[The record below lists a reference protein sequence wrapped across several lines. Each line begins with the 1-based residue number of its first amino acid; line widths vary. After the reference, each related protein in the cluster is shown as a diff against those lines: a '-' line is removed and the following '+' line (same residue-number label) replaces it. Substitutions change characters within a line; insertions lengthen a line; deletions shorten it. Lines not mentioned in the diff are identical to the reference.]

1 MTENHEE
8 ISRMRSALFV
18 DFDNIYLGLEELST
32 SAADRFATDPARW
45 LTWIEEGMQQDED
58 VPANSIQER
67 AILVRKCY
75 LNPNMFHRFR
85 PFFMRTAFS
94 VVDCPPLTHRGK
106 TSSDIHMVM
115 DILDAIKH
123 PTHFEEFIILSGD
136 ADFTPVITR
145 LRTHDRRSTVVTIG
159 PATIAYQ
166 AAAEHV
172 INQEAFVRRALGIE
186 GDLSVQR
193 DPLTTMPATCTV
205 SPEVIDAIAGK
216 FYEAAST
223 SGEVL
228 ATELPRILKTF
239 PEFTPDSNWLGFY
252 SLRALTQEVVERR
265 DDMRM
270 REGNPWRV
278 AMQMQPAVSIL
289 EEGTTAMQEP
299 ALIDGAEF
307 APSEHELRTRILQVV
322 QRIVAES
329 DEPMMLAKAAHE
341 VIKEFGAQIAQTQ
354 WAGAGTFKN
363 LLQGLD
369 APGLQFVTSP
379 VPGYIFDPA
388 RHAPPAPIDL
398 DEDFAGFSQEFVAFV
413 RRINQVT
420 GIPILSPVQLQVV
433 FEAISEHLSEHPFI
447 LNTTSKI
454 VRDRCIERGE
464 MISHGHV
471 SSILRGIDHS
481 GHVLGRDPMN
491 DTPSKLAAKYR
502 DHVLSLLEE
511 AQEELT
517 DDELALLDEWIII
530 DPARETSVS

>member
-1 MTENHEE
+1 MTEKQEE
-8 ISRMRSALFV
+8 TTRMKSALFV
-18 DFDNIYLGLEELST
+18 DFDNIYIGLQELSS

-45 LTWIEEGMQQDED
+45 LSWIEEGMQACQDEL
-58 VPANSIQER
+58 AGTILER

-94 VVDCPPLTHRGK
+94 VVDCPPLAHRGK
-106 TSSDIHMVM
+106 TSADIHMVM
-115 DILDAIKH
+115 DILDAIEH

-159 PATIAYQ
+159 PATVAYQ
-166 AAAEHV
+166 AAAEY
-172 INQEAFVRRALGIE
+172 IITQETFVRCALGIT

-193 DPLTTMPATCTV
+193 DSHATTSATCTV
-205 SPEVIDAIAGK
+205 SPEILHAIADK

-228 ATELPRILKTF
+228 ATELPRILKNF

-252 SLRALTQEVVERR
+252 SLRALTQEIIGRR
-265 DDMRM
+265 EDLILQ
-270 REGNPWRV
+270 EGNPWRV
-278 AMQMQPAVSIL
+278 AMDRQMPASRL
-289 EEGTTAMQEP
+289 EDGDLAMRD
-299 ALIDGAEF
+299 LTLVDGAEF
-307 APSEHELRTRILQVV
+307 TADEPDLRARILQEV

-341 VIKEFGAQIAQTQ
+341 VIREFGAQIAQTQ

-363 LLQGLD
+363 LLQSSRT
-369 APGLQFVTSP
+369 PGLRFVTSP
-379 VPGYIFDPA
+379 IPGYIFDPD

-398 DEDFAGFSQEFVAFV
+398 AEDFAGFSQEFVALV
-413 RRINQVT
+413 RRVNQIT
-420 GIPILSPVQLQVV
+420 GTPSLSPMQLQVA
-433 FEAISEHLSEHPFI
+433 FEAISEHVAEHPFI

-464 MISHGHV
+464 SISHNHV
-471 SSILRGIDHS
+471 SFILRGIARS
-481 GHVLGRDPMN
+481 GHVLGRDPLS
-491 DTPSKLAAKYR
+491 DTPPMLAAKYLE
-502 DHVLSLLEE
+502 HILSLLRD
-511 AQEELT
+511 AQADLT
-517 DDELALLDEWIII
+517 DDELVMLDGWIIS
-530 DPARETSVS
+530 DMAEQTSVP